1 MSLKTPLGR
10 VLGLGSA
17 KDGTEHWW
25 TQRLTAVALIPLGLW
40 FAVSLL
46 ALPDLGYDTVQLWIA
61 EPISS
66 VGLVLF
72 VVAACYHS
80 QLGLQVVVEDYVAG
94 ALKVVTLIGLSLVH
108 IGLGVAGVLAV
119 LRIGFGGGV

>member
-1 MSLKTPLGR
+1 MSLKTPLGQ
-10 VLGLGSA
+10 VVGLGSA

-25 TQRLTAVALIPLGLW
+25 MQRLSAVALIPLGLW

-46 ALPDLGYDTVQLWIA
+46 ALPDLGHDTLSLWIA

-72 VVAACYHS
+72 VVAAGYHS
-80 QLGLQVVVEDYVAG
+80 HLGLQVVVEDYVAG
-94 ALKVVTLIGLSLVH
+94 ALKVATLIALSLVH

>member
-1 MSLKTPLGR
+1 MSLKTPLGQ

-17 KDGTEHWW
+17 KDGTGHWW
-25 TQRLTAVALIPLGLW
+25 VQRLSAVALIPLGLW
-40 FAVSLL
+40 FAISLV
-46 ALPDLGYDTVQLWIA
+46 ALPDLNYDTVRLWIA
-61 EPISS
+61 EPTSN

-72 VVAACYHS
+72 VVAAGYHS
-80 QLGLQVVVEDYVAG
+80 LLGLQVVVEDYVGG
-94 ALKVVTLIGLSLVH
+94 ALKMVTLITLSLVH